1 MELCLVNKV
10 VTWDQDTASFYVTLE
25 NLFNICKLQFL
36 LWEMCYLLYKVVV
49 HYMYESSRQTK
60 GLYSCKV
67 LLGFYS

>member
-10 VTWDQDTASFYVTLE
+10 VTWNQDTSVLLCYLGK
-25 NLFNICKLQFL
+25 FNICKLQFL
-36 LWEMCYLLYKVVV
+36 IWEMCYLLYKVVV
-49 HYMYESSRQTK
+49 HYMYESSQQTK